1 MDELTSDDRPA
12 GDNTADEHPDSRLA
26 PRVPPA
32 ARRRRRNPFAFA
44 SLVLIVVA
52 LGVVVMMGLGDA
64 TLFFRNADE
73 AVEQR
78 TDLGDRRFRI
88 QGLVDGDSI
97 TETPRGV
104 DFVVTYNGVDVAI
117 AHIGDPPDLFQPGI
131 PVVLEGR
138 WAQIGD
144 LEVTPPVEALI
155 PDDGWFFASDRF
167 FVKHTEVYAEEH
179 PDRTG
184 DYDEYD
190 YEDYHGGDYDEM
202 GDDGGTEAAPAR

>member
-1 MDELTSDDRPA
+1 VT
-12 GDNTADEHPDSRLA
+12 
-26 PRVPPA
+26 PPCSSA
-32 ARRRRRNPFAFA
+32 TPTRRSHSA
-44 SLVLIVVA
+44 
-52 LGVVVMMGLGDA
+52 
-64 TLFFRNADE
+64 
-73 AVEQR
+73 

-88 QGLVDGDSI
+88 QGLVDGGSI

-104 DFVVTYNGVDVAI
+104 DFVITYNGVDVAI

-138 WAQIGD
+138 WAQVGD
-144 LEVTPPVEALI
+144 LDVVPPAEALI
-155 PDDGWFFASDRF
+155 PDDGWYFASDRF

-184 DYDEYD
+184 DYD
-190 YEDYHGGDYDEM
+190 YEDYHGGDDDQ